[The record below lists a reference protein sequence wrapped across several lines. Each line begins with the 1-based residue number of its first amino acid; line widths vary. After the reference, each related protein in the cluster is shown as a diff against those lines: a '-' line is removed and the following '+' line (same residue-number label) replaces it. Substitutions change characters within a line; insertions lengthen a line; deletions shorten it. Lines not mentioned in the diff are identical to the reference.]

1 MTDEEFQTLANLYL
15 ENAIEPTDLERF
27 SQELSASADRVREFN
42 DLRLLT
48 GLIHEHGP
56 LRDDAENV
64 VEFPG
69 NQSTT
74 SFRSAPGWLSWR
86 PLTSAAAGIIAG
98 ILTTTIVLAYTG
110 PKIPEVSRIE
120 IPLVDPGFEQL
131 ATPLAK
137 SDSLATGLWT
147 GDPTLVV
154 TSGGA
159 SAKPREGRAMLQM
172 LSLESRRFCNIQQVV
187 NVGHLIPPNGCAM
200 ELSAAF
206 FCDGPARKSRFR
218 MRVRAFAERADELEA
233 SAENPMEFP
242 IADLRRGIRVPPE
255 STQWTTGKLEL
266 DLPPDTQTLVININ
280 AIDLPGTSSADQY
293 LDDVKAALLVTERL
307 PASE

>member
-1 MTDEEFQTLANLYL
+1 MTESDIDLFERYLTDDLSAQEKVELAQRLDRDPEVQAAFVRYL
-15 ENAIEPTDLERF
+15 EE
-27 SQELSASADRVREFN
+27 SQ
-42 DLRLLT
+42 DLRVMLT
-48 GLIHEHGP
+48 
-56 LRDDAENV
+56 
-64 VEFPG
+64 
-69 NQSTT
+69 QSTSGDIIDLQ
-74 SFRSAPGWLSWR
+74 SFATAPSPRRQVR
-86 PLTSAAAGIIAG
+86 PIGVAAAVG
-98 ILTTTIVLAYTG
+98 ILIGVLITSGVWAYAV
-110 PKIPEVSRIE
+110 PKIPEVSRIK

-154 TSGGA
+154 TSRGT
-159 SAKPREGRAMLQM
+159 SVKPREGRAMLQM
-172 LSLESRRFCNIQQVV
+172 LPVESRRFCNIQQVV
-187 NVGHLIPPNGCAM
+187 DVGHLVPPNGCAM

-218 MRVRAFAERADELEA
+218 IRVRAFAERGDELEA
-233 SAENPMEFP
+233 GAEDPLEFP

-255 STQWTTGKLEL
+255 STQWTTGRLEL

-280 AIDLPGTSSADQY
+280 AIDVPGTSRAAQY
-293 LDDVKAALLVTERL
+293 LDDVKAALLVTERP